1 MVVGFYFVYSV
12 KKPIHIGRI
21 ENICLHKFTNLH
33 TRQSDYRIE
42 SGIEFD
48 GSTLY
53 TAEHNNQLI
62 LYTLLY

>member
-1 MVVGFYFVYSV
+1 MVGFFLVYSV
-12 KKPIHIGRI
+12 KKPIHVGRI
-21 ENICLHKFTNLH
+21 ENIFQHKFTKLH

-62 LYTLLY
+62 L